1 MSNPPYNYG
10 INAVP
15 VSNTKNMFVPAVA
28 DNVPTVVQSTP
39 VSFTVASQAPG
50 ANGVPLTAAVFAQG
64 SGLYLI
70 NVNGNGNNDL
80 QTFGYITIT
89 PAGSIGTCTGCF
101 AQNVSP
107 TGAVV
112 GAVSTTPYQLIYLG
126 ANAIPTLFQNTGASI
141 TYAVSAAKIA
151 NF

>member
-10 INAVP
+10 INAAP
-15 VSNTKNMFVPAVA
+15 VSNTKNMFVPSNA
-28 DNVPTVVQSTP
+28 DNVPTVVNGSP

-50 ANGVPLTAAVFAQG
+50 ANGVPLTANVFTQG

-80 QTFGYITIT
+80 QTFGYITIS
-89 PAGSIGTCTGCF
+89 PAGQIGTCSGCF

-107 TGAVV
+107 TPAVV
-112 GAVSTTPYQLIYLG
+112 GAAATYQVIYLG
-126 ANAIPTLFQNTGASI
+126 AGAIPTLYQNTGASI

>member
-1 MSNPPYNYG
+1 MSNAPYNYG
-10 INAVP
+10 INAAP
-15 VSNTKNMFVPAVA
+15 ASNTKNMFVPSVA

-39 VSFTVASQAPG
+39 VSFVVPSQAPG
-50 ANGVPLTAAVFAQG
+50 ANGVPLTANVFAQG

-80 QTFGYITIT
+80 QTFGYIQIT
-89 PAGSIGTCTGCF
+89 PAGQIGTCSGCF
-101 AQNVSP
+101 AQNTSP
-107 TGAVV
+107 TGAVA
-112 GAVSTTPYQLIYLG
+112 GAVSTTPYQLLYLG
-126 ANAIPTLFQNTGASI
+126 AGAIPTLFQNTGAQI

>member
-10 INAVP
+10 INAAP
-15 VSNTKNMFVPAVA
+15 ASNTKNMFVPSVA

-50 ANGVPLTAAVFAQG
+50 AIGVPLTAAVFAQG

-80 QTFGYITIT
+80 QTFGYIQIT
-89 PAGSIGTCTGCF
+89 PAGTIGTCSGCF
-101 AQNVSP
+101 AQNSIP

-112 GAVSTTPYQLIYLG
+112 GAAATIPYQLIYLASG
-126 ANAIPTLFQNTGASI
+126 VPTLFQNTGAPI